1 MFRVLFLIV
10 PFLLLVHVTSASA
23 LPPCPSDDDAY
34 WDNCEG
40 SYTWTSGPHSGDK
53 YVGGWRDDKK
63 HGHGTYYYLADN
75 EFKGDTYVGEYRDD
89 KRHGYGTYTWAD
101 GDKYA
106 GEFRDGKAHG
116 YGTYTYA
123 SGDKYVGEHR
133 DDKAH
138 GHGTYTYASGDKYVG
153 EYRDDKKHGH
163 GTYTFADGDKYVGE
177 WRDDKYHGHGTYYY
191 LADNEF
197 KGDTYVGEY
206 RVSKAHGHGTY
217 TMSDEKT
224 GTLYGRNLAGLETVG
239 EFVNDYPNGNVTL
252 YWSNGDVWV
261 GRVRTSREDGIK
273 WLGGNKYT
281 AGNVPP
287 EVYAGRD
294 GGVPAISTSMDKAKS
309 QCEELGFLPKTEKY
323 GDCVLKLL
331 EMN

>member
-1 MFRVLFLIV
+1 MLRTLFLIV
-10 PFLLLVHVTSASA
+10 PFLFLVHVTSASA

-89 KRHGYGTYTWAD
+89 ERYGQ
-101 GDKYA
+101 
-106 GEFRDGKAHG
+106 
-116 YGTYTYA
+116 
-123 SGDKYVGEHR
+123 
-133 DDKAH
+133 
-138 GHGTYTYASGDKYVG
+138 
-153 EYRDDKKHGH
+153 
-163 GTYTFADGDKYVGE
+163 GTYTFAGEDKYVGE
-177 WRDDKYHGHGTYYY
+177 WKDDKYHGHGTFTWSRNAEEYVAG
-191 LADNEF
+191 LPAAGSE
-197 KGDTYVGEY
+197 YVGQWRDDTFDGY
-206 RVSKAHGHGTY
+206 GT
-217 TMSDEKT
+217 MFWA
-224 GTLYGRNLAGLETVG
+224 NG
-239 EFVNDYPNGNVTL
+239 E
-252 YWSNGDVWV
+252 VWV
-261 GRVRTSREDGIK
+261 GQFREWDMSS
-273 WLGGNKYT
+273 GNKYT

-294 GGVPAISTSMDKAKS
+294 GGAPPISTSMDKAESK
-309 QCEELGFLPKTEKY
+309 CEELGFTPKTEKY